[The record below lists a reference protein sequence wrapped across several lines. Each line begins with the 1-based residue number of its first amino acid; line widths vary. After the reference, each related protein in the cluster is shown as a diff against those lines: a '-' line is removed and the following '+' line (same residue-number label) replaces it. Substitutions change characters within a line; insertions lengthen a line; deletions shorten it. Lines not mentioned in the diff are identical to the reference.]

1 MTAMRPGET
10 GGVVLLGWKT
20 RDRALT
26 LLQQE
31 CEFDPPLNDNDA
43 EALWARYREHVNAL
57 RGRPLRAAARLALTD
72 EEHRLVADFLQDQA
86 SHAGSV
92 QSVVKVDPLGL
103 VAHQLEI
110 TTDRSTSLS
119 QRLQT
124 PADWALECLCPAPS
138 SERPTIRHAPNSMD
152 VDLPHGE
159 WALVFDS
166 RLGLV
171 LGEAARCITV
181 TTIGP
186 YLVLWS
192 GYHRTYASIASRP
205 EGEATILAAE
215 MDDVFHSTALSPRR
229 GDPDG
234 VAAAARSCGLRA
246 VQSDNPPVFS
256 DFFNPA
262 LALPVRFRAKRFTM
276 EIRARMVAASVEASV

>member
-20 RDRALT
+20 RDRAMA

-31 CEFDPPLNDNDA
+31 CEFDPPLDDSGA
-43 EALWARYREHVNAL
+43 EALWARYRERVNAL
-57 RGRPLRAAARLALTD
+57 RGRPLQAAAPLALTD
-72 EEHRLVADFLQDQA
+72 EERRLVADFLRDQP
-86 SHAGSV
+86 SHGGNVRSV
-92 QSVVKVDPLGL
+92 IKVDPLGL

-110 TTDRSTSLS
+110 TTARSTSLS

-138 SERPTIRHAPNSMD
+138 LKRPSIRHSPNSMD

-166 RLGLV
+166 KLGLV
-171 LGEAARCITV
+171 LGEAARCVTV
-181 TTIGP
+181 TTIEP

-192 GYHRTYASIASRP
+192 GYHRTYASVACRP
-205 EGEATILAAE
+205 EGDATILAAV
-215 MDDVFHSTALSPRR
+215 MDDV
-229 GDPDG
+229 G
-234 VAAAARSCGLRA
+234 VAAAVRSCGLRA
-246 VQSDNPPVFS
+246 VQSGNPPIFA
-256 DFFNPA
+256 DFFNPQ

-276 EIRARMVAASVEASV
+276 EIRARMVAANVEAAV

>member
-20 RDRALT
+20 RDRALAM
-26 LLQQE
+26 LQQD
-31 CEFDPPLNDNDA
+31 CEFDPPLNDHDA
-43 EALWARYREHVNAL
+43 EALWAQYRERVNAV
-57 RGRPLRAAARLALTD
+57 RGRPVRAPAPLVFTD
-72 EEHRLVADFLQDQA
+72 DEQRLVADFLQDQA
-86 SHAGSV
+86 RHGGSV
-92 QSVVKVDPLGL
+92 RNVVKVDPLGL

-110 TTDRSTSLS
+110 TTARSASLS
-119 QRLQT
+119 ERLQT

-138 SERPTIRHAPNSMD
+138 AERPSIRHAPNSMD

-159 WALVFDS
+159 WALVFDAK
-166 RLGLV
+166 LGLV

-181 TTIGP
+181 TTIEP

-192 GYHRTYASIASRP
+192 GYHRTYASIACRP
-205 EGEATILAAE
+205 KGGATVLAAVV
-215 MDDVFHSTALSPRR
+215 DDP
-229 GDPDG
+229 G

-246 VQSDNPPVFS
+246 VGSGNPPVFS
-256 DFFNPA
+256 DFFDPE

-276 EIRARMVAASVEASV
+276 EIRARMVAANVEAAV